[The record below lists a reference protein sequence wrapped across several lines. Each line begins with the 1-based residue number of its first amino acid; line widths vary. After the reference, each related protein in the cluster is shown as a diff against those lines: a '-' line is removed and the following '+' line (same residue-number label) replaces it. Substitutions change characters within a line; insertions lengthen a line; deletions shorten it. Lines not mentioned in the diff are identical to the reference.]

1 MGNASSLEDSN
12 AAMLQICLDF
22 KLDADM
28 AGVLSTYV
36 WTNWG
41 IIAAQVEAAP
51 PAEVPL
57 SLSTPPAKRPR
68 SPTAGTGSCSKLQ
81 KLVSGEGPP
90 RMNSA
95 SHPTEYKE
103 FLRACANKDSFPV
116 ALTTEFTSKKTDLF
130 RQWMNCAKDM
140 DRTATMQ
147 LQRKVVKQTE
157 AVTEFTYFKKRELF
171 TNYGGNPD
179 DMECERSKGA
189 MKKTLIIIESCTK
202 AKNFAPDP
210 DLPNDAE
217 EIMYYKRKG
226 ASWFHR
232 DQASE
237 EFSGTVAATMDDEMT
252 EALMGERG
260 VLGASLSAAVPLMA
274 TEAADSF
281 VAQYMQA
288 EKPTVEQKKRR
299 EGSNS
304 TLPAEEALPEEIIDV
319 MRCLMPKISL
329 EAAKAHHYSISLAP
343 HDISDQLVQQM
354 EQHSHWMNAA
364 FKLVQKL
371 VMANVNKD
379 AAYATL
385 RSQIE
390 TRMTWFKA
398 RSKTC
403 QNMERELV
411 GGSAKKP
418 SAKKAKKASTSEGEE
433 SAADV

>member
-1 MGNASSLEDSN
+1 MQRLMTG
-12 AAMLQICLDF
+12 
-22 KLDADM
+22 
-28 AGVLSTYV
+28 
-36 WTNWG
+36 
-41 IIAAQVEAAP
+41 EAP
-51 PAEVPL
+51 I
-57 SLSTPPAKRPR
+57 
-68 SPTAGTGSCSKLQ
+68 
-81 KLVSGEGPP
+81 

-95 SHPTEYKE
+95 SHPAEYKE
-103 FLRACANKDSFPV
+103 FLRACANKDAFPV
-116 ALTTEFTSKKTDLF
+116 GLTTEFTSKKSDLF
-130 RQWMNCAKDM
+130 RSWMNCAKDM
-140 DRTATMQ
+140 EKTATMV
-147 LQRKVVKQTE
+147 LQRKVVKMTE
-157 AVTEFTYFKKRELF
+157 SVTEFTYFKKRELF
-171 TNYGGNPD
+171 TTYGGNPD
-179 DMECERSKGA
+179 DMECDRSKSA
-189 MKKTLIIIESCTK
+189 MKKTLIIIDSCTK

-237 EFSGTVAATMDDEMT
+237 EFSGTVAVDMDNAMA

-260 VLGASLSAAVPLMA
+260 VLGASMSAAVPLLA

-288 EKPTVEQKKRR
+288 EKPSAEQKKRR
-299 EGSNS
+299 DGSNS
-304 TLPAEEALPEEIIDV
+304 ALPAEESVPEKIIDV
-319 MRCLMPKISL
+319 MRGLMPKISQ

-343 HDISDQLVQQM
+343 HDISDQLVHQM
-354 EQHSHWMNAA
+354 EHHSHWMNAA

-385 RSQIE
+385 KSQIE

-411 GGSAKKP
+411 GGSTKKP
-418 SAKKAKKASTSEGEE
+418 SAKKAKKAGASDADE
-433 SAADV
+433 SGAEV